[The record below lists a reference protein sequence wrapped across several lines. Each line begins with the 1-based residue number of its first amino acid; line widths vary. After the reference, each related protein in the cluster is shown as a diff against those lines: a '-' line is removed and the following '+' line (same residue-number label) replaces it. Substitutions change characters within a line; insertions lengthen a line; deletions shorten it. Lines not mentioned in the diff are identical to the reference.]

1 MADDGTQLMAKDII
15 FIEGL
20 EIETIIGVYEHERDI
35 KQKVVLDIEMTLPES
50 DASSSDDLRHT
61 VDYDAVS
68 KLVTSYVIDTQY
80 QLIESLAE
88 QVASLVLGAFATDS
102 LKLKLSKPGAVKKCQ
117 IGWINYPTFGRRKPL
132 AFQFLQN

>member
-1 MADDGTQLMAKDII
+1 MANDGTQLMAKDII

-50 DASSSDDLRHT
+50 DAASSDDLRHT

-102 LKLKLSKPGAVKKCQ
+102 LKLKLSKPGAVKNAKSVGLIIQ
-117 IGWINYPTFGRRKPL
+117 RSVDGNP
-132 AFQFLQN
+132 

>member
-35 KQKVVLDIEMTLPES
+35 KQKVVLDIEMTIPES
-50 DASSSDDLRHT
+50 DAASSDDLRHT

-102 LKLKLSKPGAVKKCQ
+102 LKLKLSKPGAVKNAKSVGLV
-117 IGWINYPTFGRRKPL
+117 ILRSVDGNS
-132 AFQFLQN
+132 

>member
-20 EIETIIGVYEHERDI
+20 EIETIIGLYEHERDI
-35 KQKVVLDIEMTLPES
+35 KQKVVLDIEMTIPES
-50 DASSSDDLRHT
+50 DAASSDDLRHT

-102 LKLKLSKPGAVKKCQ
+102 LKLKLSKPGAVKNAKSVGL
-117 IGWINYPTFGRRKPL
+117 IILRSVDGNP
-132 AFQFLQN
+132 

>member
-20 EIETIIGVYEHERDI
+20 EIETIIGVYEHDRDI
-35 KQKVVLDIEMTLPES
+35 KQKVVLDIEMTIPES
-50 DASSSDDLRHT
+50 DAANSDDLRHT

-102 LKLKLSKPGAVKKCQ
+102 LKLKLSKPGAVKNAKSVGL
-117 IGWINYPTFGRRKPL
+117 IILRSVDGST
-132 AFQFLQN
+132 

>member
-50 DASSSDDLRHT
+50 NASSSDDLRHT

-102 LKLKLSKPGAVKKCQ
+102 LKLKLSKPGAVKNAKSVGL
-117 IGWINYPTFGRRKPL
+117 IILRSVDGST
-132 AFQFLQN
+132 

>member
-20 EIETIIGVYEHERDI
+20 EIETIIGVYEHEREI
-35 KQKVVLDIEMTLPES
+35 KQKVVLDIEMTIPES
-50 DASSSDDLRHT
+50 DAANSDDLRHT

-102 LKLKLSKPGAVKKCQ
+102 LKLKLSKPGAVKNAKSVGL
-117 IGWINYPTFGRRKPL
+117 IILRSVDGST
-132 AFQFLQN
+132 

>member
-1 MADDGTQLMAKDII
+1 MADDGNQLMAKDII

-35 KQKVVLDIEMTLPES
+35 KQKVVLDIEMTIPES
-50 DASSSDDLRHT
+50 DAASSDDLRHT

-102 LKLKLSKPGAVKKCQ
+102 LKLKLSKPGAVKNAKSVGL
-117 IGWINYPTFGRRKPL
+117 IILRSVDGST
-132 AFQFLQN
+132 

>member
-1 MADDGTQLMAKDII
+1 MADDGTQLMAKDIN

-102 LKLKLSKPGAVKKCQ
+102 LKLKLSKPGAVKNAKSVGL
-117 IGWINYPTFGRRKPL
+117 IILRSVDGST
-132 AFQFLQN
+132 

>member
-35 KQKVVLDIEMTLPES
+35 KQKVLLDIEMTIPES
-50 DASSSDDLRHT
+50 DAANSDDLRHT

-102 LKLKLSKPGAVKKCQ
+102 LKPKLSKPGAVKNAKSVGL
-117 IGWINYPTFGRRKPL
+117 IILRSVDGNP
-132 AFQFLQN
+132 

>member
-50 DASSSDDLRHT
+50 DAASSDDLRHT

-88 QVASLVLGAFATDS
+88 QVASLVLGAFAADS
-102 LKLKLSKPGAVKKCQ
+102 LKLKLSKPDAVKNAKSVGLIIQ
-117 IGWINYPTFGRRKPL
+117 RSVDGNP
-132 AFQFLQN
+132 

>member
-35 KQKVVLDIEMTLPES
+35 KQKVVLDIEMTIPES
-50 DASSSDDLRHT
+50 DAANSDDLRHT

-68 KLVTSYVIDTQY
+68 KLVTSYVINTQY

-88 QVASLVLGAFATDS
+88 QVGSLVLGAFATDS
-102 LKLKLSKPGAVKKCQ
+102 LKLKLSKPGAVKNAKSVGL
-117 IGWINYPTFGRRKPL
+117 IILRSVDGNP
-132 AFQFLQN
+132 

>member
-1 MADDGTQLMAKDII
+1 MAKDII

-20 EIETIIGVYEHERDI
+20 EIETIIGVYEHERNI
-35 KQKVVLDIEMTLPES
+35 KQKVVLDIEMTIPES
-50 DASSSDDLRHT
+50 DAANSDDLRHT

-102 LKLKLSKPGAVKKCQ
+102 LKLKLSKPGAVKNAKSVGL
-117 IGWINYPTFGRRKPL
+117 IILRSVDGNS
-132 AFQFLQN
+132 

>member
-1 MADDGTQLMAKDII
+1 MADDGTPLMAKDII

-102 LKLKLSKPGAVKKCQ
+102 LKLKLSKPGAVKNAKSVGL
-117 IGWINYPTFGRRKPL
+117 IILRSVDGST
-132 AFQFLQN
+132 

>member
-35 KQKVVLDIEMTLPES
+35 KQKVLLDIEMTIPES
-50 DASSSDDLRHT
+50 DAANSDDLRHT

-102 LKLKLSKPGAVKKCQ
+102 LKLKLSKPGAVKNAKSVGL
-117 IGWINYPTFGRRKPL
+117 IILRSVDGST
-132 AFQFLQN
+132 

>member
-35 KQKVVLDIEMTLPES
+35 KQKVVLDIEMTIPES
-50 DASSSDDLRHT
+50 DAASSDDLRHT

-68 KLVTSYVIDTQY
+68 KLVTSYVKDTQY

-88 QVASLVLGAFATDS
+88 QVATLVLGAFATDS
-102 LKLKLSKPGAVKKCQ
+102 LKLKLSKPGAVKNAKSVGL
-117 IGWINYPTFGRRKPL
+117 IILRSVDGST
-132 AFQFLQN
+132 

>member
-35 KQKVVLDIEMTLPES
+35 KQKVVLDIEMTIPES

-102 LKLKLSKPGAVKKCQ
+102 LKLKLSKPGAVKNAKSVGL
-117 IGWINYPTFGRRKPL
+117 IILRSVDGNP
-132 AFQFLQN
+132 

>member
-1 MADDGTQLMAKDII
+1 MADGGTQLMAKDII

-20 EIETIIGVYEHERDI
+20 EIETIIGVYQHERDI
-35 KQKVVLDIEMTLPES
+35 KQKVVLEIEMTLPES
-50 DASSSDDLRHT
+50 DAASSDDLRHT

-88 QVASLVLGAFATDS
+88 QVCPYA
-102 LKLKLSKPGAVKKCQ
+102 
-117 IGWINYPTFGRRKPL
+117 NRRKALRSKDSQGPQVRWL
-132 AFQFLQN
+132 LRSML

>member
-1 MADDGTQLMAKDII
+1 MADGGTQLMAKDII

-35 KQKVVLDIEMTLPES
+35 KQKVVLDIEMTIPES
-50 DASSSDDLRHT
+50 DAASSDDLRHT

-102 LKLKLSKPGAVKKCQ
+102 LKLKLSKPGAVKNAKSVGL
-117 IGWINYPTFGRRKPL
+117 IILRSVDGST
-132 AFQFLQN
+132 

>member
-1 MADDGTQLMAKDII
+1 MANDGTQLMAKDII

-50 DASSSDDLRHT
+50 NASSSDDLRHT

-102 LKLKLSKPGAVKKCQ
+102 LKLKLSKPGAVKNAKSVGL
-117 IGWINYPTFGRRKPL
+117 IILRSVDGNP
-132 AFQFLQN
+132 

>member
-102 LKLKLSKPGAVKKCQ
+102 LKLKLSKPGAVKNAKSVGLIIQ
-117 IGWINYPTFGRRKPL
+117 RSVDGNP
-132 AFQFLQN
+132 

>member
-1 MADDGTQLMAKDII
+1 MAKDII

-50 DASSSDDLRHT
+50 DAASSDDLRHT

-102 LKLKLSKPGAVKKCQ
+102 LKLKLSKPGAVKNAKSVGLIIQ
-117 IGWINYPTFGRRKPL
+117 RSVDGNP
-132 AFQFLQN
+132 

>member
-1 MADDGTQLMAKDII
+1 MAKDII

-35 KQKVVLDIEMTLPES
+35 KQKVLLDIEMTIPES
-50 DASSSDDLRHT
+50 DAANSDDLRHT

-102 LKLKLSKPGAVKKCQ
+102 LKLKLSKPGAVKNAKSVGL
-117 IGWINYPTFGRRKPL
+117 IILRSVDGNS
-132 AFQFLQN
+132 

>member
-20 EIETIIGVYEHERDI
+20 EIETIIGVFEHERDI
-35 KQKVVLDIEMTLPES
+35 KQKVVLDIEMTIPES
-50 DASSSDDLRHT
+50 DAASSDDLRHT

-68 KLVTSYVIDTQY
+68 KLVTSYVKDTQY

-88 QVASLVLGAFATDS
+88 QVATLVLGAFATDS
-102 LKLKLSKPGAVKKCQ
+102 LKLKLSKPGAVKNAKSVGL
-117 IGWINYPTFGRRKPL
+117 IILRSVDGST
-132 AFQFLQN
+132 

>member
-102 LKLKLSKPGAVKKCQ
+102 LKLKLSKPGAVKNAKSVGL
-117 IGWINYPTFGRRKPL
+117 IILRSVDGNT
-132 AFQFLQN
+132 

>member
-35 KQKVVLDIEMTLPES
+35 KQKVVLDIEMTLTES

-102 LKLKLSKPGAVKKCQ
+102 LKLKLSKPGAVKNAKSVGL
-117 IGWINYPTFGRRKPL
+117 IILRSVDGNP
-132 AFQFLQN
+132 

>member
-1 MADDGTQLMAKDII
+1 MAKDII

-102 LKLKLSKPGAVKKCQ
+102 LKLKLSKPGAVKNAKSVGL
-117 IGWINYPTFGRRKPL
+117 IILRSVDGNP
-132 AFQFLQN
+132 

>member
-35 KQKVVLDIEMTLPES
+35 KQKVVLDIEMTIPES
-50 DASSSDDLRHT
+50 DAASSDDLRHT

-102 LKLKLSKPGAVKKCQ
+102 LKLKLSKPGAVKNAKSVGL
-117 IGWINYPTFGRRKPL
+117 IILRSVDGST
-132 AFQFLQN
+132 

>member
-35 KQKVVLDIEMTLPES
+35 KQKVVLDIEMTIPES
-50 DASSSDDLRHT
+50 DAASSDNLRHT

-102 LKLKLSKPGAVKKCQ
+102 LKLKLSKPGAVKNAKSVGL
-117 IGWINYPTFGRRKPL
+117 IILRSVDGST
-132 AFQFLQN
+132 

>member
-20 EIETIIGVYEHERDI
+20 VIETIIGVYEHERDI

-50 DASSSDDLRHT
+50 NASSSDDLRHT

-102 LKLKLSKPGAVKKCQ
+102 LKLKLSKPGAVKNAKSVGLIIQ
-117 IGWINYPTFGRRKPL
+117 RSVDGNP
-132 AFQFLQN
+132 

>member
-50 DASSSDDLRHT
+50 DAANSDDLRHT

-102 LKLKLSKPGAVKKCQ
+102 LKLKLSKPGAVKNAKSVGL
-117 IGWINYPTFGRRKPL
+117 IILRSVDGNP
-132 AFQFLQN
+132 

>member
-35 KQKVVLDIEMTLPES
+35 KQKVVLDIEMTIPES
-50 DASSSDDLRHT
+50 DAASSDDLRHT

-68 KLVTSYVIDTQY
+68 KLVTSYVKDTQY

-102 LKLKLSKPGAVKKCQ
+102 LKLKLSKPGAVKNAKSVGLIIQ
-117 IGWINYPTFGRRKPL
+117 RSVDGNP
-132 AFQFLQN
+132 

>member
-20 EIETIIGVYEHERDI
+20 EIDTIIGVYEHERDI
-35 KQKVVLDIEMTLPES
+35 KQKVVLDIEMTIPES
-50 DASSSDDLRHT
+50 DAASSDDLRHT

-68 KLVTSYVIDTQY
+68 KLVTSYVKDTQY

-88 QVASLVLGAFATDS
+88 QVATLVLDAVATDS
-102 LKLKLSKPGAVKKCQ
+102 LKLKLSKPGAVKNAKSVGL
-117 IGWINYPTFGRRKPL
+117 IILRSVDGST
-132 AFQFLQN
+132 

>member
-50 DASSSDDLRHT
+50 NASSSDDLRHT

-102 LKLKLSKPGAVKKCQ
+102 LKLKLSKPGAVKNAKSAGL
-117 IGWINYPTFGRRKPL
+117 IILRSVDGNP
-132 AFQFLQN
+132 

>member
-35 KQKVVLDIEMTLPES
+35 KQKVVLDIEMTILES
-50 DASSSDDLRHT
+50 DAANSDDLRHT

-102 LKLKLSKPGAVKKCQ
+102 LKLKLSKPGAVKNAKSVGL
-117 IGWINYPTFGRRKPL
+117 IILRSVDGNS
-132 AFQFLQN
+132 

>member
-50 DASSSDDLRHT
+50 DAASSDDLRHT

-88 QVASLVLGAFATDS
+88 QVASLVLGAFAADS
-102 LKLKLSKPGAVKKCQ
+102 LKLKLSKPGAVKNAKSVGLIIQ
-117 IGWINYPTFGRRKPL
+117 RSVDGNP
-132 AFQFLQN
+132 

>member
-1 MADDGTQLMAKDII
+1 MADDRTQLLAKDII
-15 FIEGL
+15 FIGSL
-20 EIETIIGVYEHERDI
+20 EIETIIGFYEHERDI

-50 DASSSDDLRHT
+50 DAASSDDLRHT

-102 LKLKLSKPGAVKKCQ
+102 LKLKLSKPGAVKNAKSVGL
-117 IGWINYPTFGRRKPL
+117 IILRSVDGST
-132 AFQFLQN
+132 